1 MQCSTRA
8 VFPGPPPAPPPPL
21 EKAPLP
27 ILPVVAPVALAVVLA
42 LVFES
47 AVAILMGALGPLMVF
62 GGWWESRRRS
72 AAKHEAAL
80 LEHEARLLEHGE
92 HVDRARRGVLD
103 RATRLHPG
111 IRDWA
116 ANLLWRGPLPTAQKM
131 SIGRTR
137 WYPPPEHPLAG
148 TGAIAGMPALV
159 DMTAGL
165 ALVAAADQQG
175 LWRALAL
182 QWRAHSSHAV
192 APTWDLAD
200 EPPRDFRGPSRLV
213 WVSTSADA
221 PDECTSMVIHRGGV
235 MAELHTPGEPP
246 QDMQLESLSHAEAM
260 RIPRSRLGVSDMT
273 VSPPDLSRRD
283 QLWAALAPSGP
294 FFDLLAEGPHT
305 IVWGA
310 TGSGK
315 SVSVVALVSSLA
327 AHYSPEEMVCVLIDF
342 KGGAGL
348 APLQALPHTVGWV
361 TDLSPETSTRAL
373 RGLRAEMTRRERILE
388 AASRADW
395 SELDPTEHGPRLVVV
410 VDEVAW
416 LLANQP
422 LWAEAITDIAARGR
436 SLGVHL
442 VLSTQR
448 LSGVISRA
456 MMANIAFRVCGRVA
470 DEAELREGMPEA
482 TASLVTALRHVRPGQ
497 VLVAG
502 AVSTPHMCAVE
513 PVQRL
518 ARNSP
523 ASTWKVW
530 GEALPSRI
538 PWSDHGAG
546 EAEWAWRECLDSHSL
561 VSVPG
566 LVSSVAIVG
575 DRLSGRTSAAYALA
589 GTQRGALLAPP
600 EGASLWACL
609 DQLSGTDRALVVD
622 DLDALLHSC
631 GSEGEAFLVDAL
643 EGFSGALVMTMST
656 RHRPSRSLSRLASQV
671 LVLPMEKPEDRDLWG
686 APTRTFPG
694 AGLWRGDEIQVAH
707 GAPAPQSWSATEPEL
722 SADPIVVTNS
732 PEQWAGASV
741 GVVIDSSDQ
750 AGAWATLAKYRLSQP
765 ILIDGLSH
773 RDFRSVVQTGACI
786 PPLPPPEGSLWLWE
800 GSKPVLTRRER
811 WRA

>member
-1 MQCSTRA
+1 MLCSTRA
-8 VFPGPPPAPPPPL
+8 VFPGPPPAPPSPL

-27 ILPVVAPVALAVVLA
+27 ILPLVAPVALAVFLA

-47 AVAILMGALGPLMVF
+47 AVAIVMGALGPLMVF

-72 AAKHEAAL
+72 ATKHDLAL
-80 LEHEARLLEHGE
+80 LEHQDRLLEHEE
-92 HVDRARRGVLD
+92 HVDRARRDVVN

-116 ANLLWRGPLPTAQKM
+116 ANSLWRGPLPTAQKM

-137 WYPPPEHPLAG
+137 WYPPAGHPLAG

-182 QWRAHSSHAV
+182 QWRAHASHSV
-192 APTWDLAD
+192 APSWDLAD
-200 EPPRDFRGPSRLV
+200 EPPRDFRGSSRLV

-221 PDECTSMVIHRGGV
+221 PEECTSMLIHRGGV
-235 MAELHTPGEPP
+235 MAELHTPGELP
-246 QDMQLESLSHAEAM
+246 QDVQLDSLGHAEAM
-260 RIPRSRLGVSDMT
+260 RIPRGRLGVSDR
-273 VSPPDLSRRD
+273 VVFPPDLSRRD
-283 QLWAALAPSGP
+283 QLWAALAHGGP

-327 AHYSPEEMVCVLIDF
+327 AHYSPEHVVCVLIDF

-361 TDLSPETSTRAL
+361 TDLAPETSTRAL

-388 AASRADW
+388 GASRADW
-395 SELDPTEHGPRLVVV
+395 SELDPTQHGPRLVVV

-448 LSGVISRA
+448 LGGVISRA

-482 TASLVTALRHVRPGQ
+482 APSLVAALRHVRPGQ

-502 AVSTPHMCAVE
+502 AISTPHMCAVE
-513 PVQRL
+513 PVGRL
-518 ARNSP
+518 ARDSP
-523 ASTWKVW
+523 ASTWTVW
-530 GEALPSRI
+530 GEALPSLI
-538 PWSDHGAG
+538 PWSHHGG
-546 EAEWAWRECLDSHSL
+546 EWAWRECLDSHSL

-566 LVSSVAIVG
+566 LPGAVAIVG
-575 DRLSGRTSAAYALA
+575 DRLSGRTTAAYALA
-589 GTQRGALLAPP
+589 VTQRGSLLAPP
-600 EGASLWACL
+600 DGASLWTCL

-622 DLDALLHSC
+622 DLDVLLHSC
-631 GSEGEAFLVDAL
+631 GSEGEASLVNAL
-643 EGFSGALVMTMST
+643 EGFSGALVMTMSG
-656 RHRPSRSLSRLASQV
+656 RHRLSRSLSRLASQV
-671 LVLPMEKPEDRDLWG
+671 LVLPMAKPEDRDLWG
-686 APTRTFPG
+686 ASARASAG
-694 AGLWRGDEIQVAH
+694 AGLWRGDEIQIAH
-707 GAPAPQSWSATEPEL
+707 GAPAPQRWSPTEPEL
-722 SADPIVVTNS
+722 PADPIVVTNS
-732 PEQWAGASV
+732 PEQWAGVSV
-741 GVVIDSSDQ
+741 SAVIDSADQ
-750 AGAWATLAKYRLSQP
+750 PGAWAALAKYRVSQP

-773 RDFRSVVQTGACI
+773 RDLRSLVQTGAFI

-800 GSKPVLTRRER
+800 GSKPVLTSRER

>member
-1 MQCSTRA
+1 M
-8 VFPGPPPAPPPPL
+8 
-21 EKAPLP
+21 
-27 ILPVVAPVALAVVLA
+27 ALAVFLA

-47 AVAILMGALGPLMVF
+47 AVALVMGALGPLMVF

-72 AAKHEAAL
+72 ATKHDAAL
-80 LEHEARLLEHGE
+80 LEHEDRVLEHEGQ
-92 HVDRARRGVLD
+92 VNRARRDVLD

-116 ANLLWRGPLPTAQKM
+116 ANSLWRGPLPTAQTM

-137 WYPPPEHPLAG
+137 WYPPADHPLAG

-159 DMTAGL
+159 ELTAGL

-182 QWRAHSSHAV
+182 QWRAHSSPAV
-192 APTWDLAD
+192 VPSWDLAD

-221 PDECTSMVIHRGGV
+221 PEECTSMLIHRGGL
-235 MAELHTPGEPP
+235 MAELHTPGEPL
-246 QDMQLESLSHAEAM
+246 QDVQLDSLSHAEAM
-260 RIPRSRLGVSDMT
+260 RIPRGRLGVSDR
-273 VSPPDLSRRD
+273 VAFPPDLSRRD
-283 QLWAALAPSGP
+283 QLWAALTPSGP

-305 IVWGA
+305 LVWGA

-327 AHYSPEEMVCVLIDF
+327 AHYSAEDVVCVLIDF

-348 APLQALPHTVGWV
+348 APLKTLPHTVGWV

-373 RGLRAEMTRRERILE
+373 RGLRAEMARRERILE
-388 AASRADW
+388 GASRADW
-395 SELDPTEHGPRLVVV
+395 SELHPTQHGPRLVVV

-448 LSGVISRA
+448 LGGVISRA
-456 MMANIAFRVCGRVA
+456 MMANIAFRICGRVA

-482 TASLVTALRHVRPGQ
+482 AASLVTALRHVRPGQ

-502 AVSTPHMCAVE
+502 AISTPHMCAVE
-513 PVQRL
+513 PVERP
-518 ARNSP
+518 ARDSP

-530 GEALPSRI
+530 GEALPVLI
-538 PWSDHGAG
+538 PWNRNGG
-546 EAEWAWRECLDSHSL
+546 EWAWRECLDRHSL

-566 LVSSVAIVG
+566 LSGSVAIVG
-575 DRLSGRTSAAYALA
+575 DRHSGRTTAAYALA
-589 GTQRGALLAPP
+589 GTQQGALLAPRD
-600 EGASLWACL
+600 GASLWACL
-609 DQLSGTDRALVVD
+609 DQTSGTDRTLVVD

-631 GSEGEAFLVDAL
+631 GSEGETFLVDAL
-643 EGFSGALVMTMST
+643 EGFSGVLVMTMSA
-656 RHRPSRSLSRLASQV
+656 RHRLSRSLSRLASQV
-671 LVLPMEKPEDRDLWG
+671 LVLPIAKPDDHDLWG
-686 APTRTFPG
+686 APTRIGPG
-694 AGLWRGDEIQVAH
+694 AGGWRGDEIQIVK
-707 GAPAPQSWSATEPEL
+707 GAPAPESWSSSEPEL
-722 SADPIVVTNS
+722 SATPILVTNS
-732 PEQWAGASV
+732 PDQWIGASLR
-741 GVVIDSSDQ
+741 VVIDSADQ
-750 AGAWATLAKYRLSQP
+750 SAAWATLAQYRVSQP

-773 RDFRSVVQTGACI
+773 RDLRSLVQTGVWI
-786 PPLPPPEGSLWLWE
+786 PPLPPPEGWLWLWD
-800 GSKPVLTRRER
+800 GSKPVVTSRER